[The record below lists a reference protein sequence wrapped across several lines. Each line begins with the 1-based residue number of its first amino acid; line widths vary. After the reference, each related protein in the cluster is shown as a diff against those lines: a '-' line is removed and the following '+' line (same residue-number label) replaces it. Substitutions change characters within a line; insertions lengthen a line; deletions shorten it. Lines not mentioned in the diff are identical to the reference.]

1 MILFLLFVLA
11 AASPKA
17 ALRMEKKL
25 DRILQNSSA
34 PEGRRGPRVVFTQE
48 EIDSYFALS
57 MGTRIP
63 KGVSGIRFEL
73 HPGRQTAFGVVDFDQ
88 YKAAQKRP
96 VHPILDLFVRGRRSV
111 TAVASFECPSDGN
124 GVYHLESVSLDDFT
138 VRGVL
143 LDFLIRWFVLPRYPK
158 AAPDH
163 PFPLPANVR
172 KAVVEEGRVVVYP

>member
-1 MILFLLFVLA
+1 
-11 AASPKA
+11 
-17 ALRMEKKL
+17 MEKKL
-25 DRILQNSSA
+25 AGILQNSNA
-34 PEGRRGPRVVFTQE
+34 PVGRRGPPVTLTEE

-73 HPGRQTAFGVVDFDQ
+73 HPGKQTAFGVVDFDQ
-88 YKAAQKRP
+88 YKAAAKRP
-96 VHPILDLFVRGRRSV
+96 VHPILDLFLHGRRSV
-111 TAVASFECPSDGN
+111 TVVASFECPSEGN
-124 GVYHLESVSLDDFT
+124 GIYHLESVSLDDFT

-143 LDFLIRWFVLPRYPK
+143 LDFLLRWFVLPRYPK

-163 PFPLPANVR
+163 PFPLPANVQ